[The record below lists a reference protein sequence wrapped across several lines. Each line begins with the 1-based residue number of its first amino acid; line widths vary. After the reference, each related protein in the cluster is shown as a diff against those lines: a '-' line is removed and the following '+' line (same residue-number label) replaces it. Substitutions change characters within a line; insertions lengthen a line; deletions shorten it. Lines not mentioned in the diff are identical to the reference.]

1 MKFKDFWRLGFYINR
16 VTIQTEDGEVL
27 YTGIGRRM
35 QVNDFADYKVTMFSI
50 ERSTLIITV
59 ESEVE

>member
-16 VTIQTEDGEVL
+16 VAIQMEDGEVL
-27 YTGIGRRM
+27 YEGTGKRLP
-35 QVNDFADYKVTMFSI
+35 VKDFTDYKVTSFSI
-50 ERSTLIITV
+50 ERSTLIIII